1 LEFLKE
7 YPQKGVKELLKGSR
21 VATHVGVPEGIPTKE
36 AMSSL
41 RELLENTHKRSHE
54 LLARGCKADHVEVLV
69 ASLGAPDNYS

>member
-1 LEFLKE
+1 L
-7 YPQKGVKELLKGSR
+7 R
-21 VATHVGVPEGIPTKE
+21 TRTKE